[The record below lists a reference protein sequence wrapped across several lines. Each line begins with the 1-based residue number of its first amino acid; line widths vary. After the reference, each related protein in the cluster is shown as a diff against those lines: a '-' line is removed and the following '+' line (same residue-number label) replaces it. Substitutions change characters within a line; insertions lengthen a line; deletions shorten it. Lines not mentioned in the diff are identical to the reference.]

1 LVPISVE
8 PSTVRLS
15 GKKDAIVTGSVE
27 ITAGLD
33 KPLSLEPIR
42 FDLERRATYR
52 IEEIEMGRKFVV
64 YFSNVPGAADS
75 FSGSL
80 SLRTNYDEKSTV
92 TIKVRGKFK
101 N

>member
-1 LVPISVE
+1 VE
-8 PSTVRLS
+8 PSTARLY
-15 GKKDAIVTGSVE
+15 GKKDAAVTKSVE

-33 KPLSLEPIR
+33 KPLTLEPIR
-42 FDLERRATYR
+42 FDLEGRATYR
-52 IEEIEMGRKFVV
+52 IEEIERGRKFVV

-92 TIKVRGKFK
+92 TIKVRGRFK

>member
-1 LVPISVE
+1 VE

-15 GKKDAIVTGSVE
+15 GEEGAIVTKSAE

-33 KPLSLEPIR
+33 KPLELEPIR
-42 FDLERRATYR
+42 FDLEGRATYR
-52 IEEIEMGRKFVV
+52 IEEIERGRKFIVR
-64 YFSNVPGAADS
+64 FSNVPGAAKS

-80 SLRTNYDEKSTV
+80 SLGTNYDERSTV
-92 TIKVRGKFK
+92 TIKVRGRFK